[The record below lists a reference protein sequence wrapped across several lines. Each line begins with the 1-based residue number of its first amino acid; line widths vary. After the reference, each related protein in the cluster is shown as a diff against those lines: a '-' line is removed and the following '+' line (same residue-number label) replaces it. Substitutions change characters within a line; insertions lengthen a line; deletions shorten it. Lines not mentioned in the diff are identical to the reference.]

1 MAPLAAVNSE
11 TPEPVTILA
20 ATPIIRGT
28 LPSTSTMAPRG
39 LNTLRLPRLTSQA
52 RPRNSTG
59 LLELE
64 GKEAPLRCCFS
75 FLEMNDFGYLEFD
88 KERASGVIGYQIKD
102 GK

>member
-20 ATPIIRGT
+20 TTPIIRGT

-39 LNTLRLPRLTSQA
+39 LNALRLPRLTSQA

-64 GKEAPLRCCFS
+64 GKEASLRYHFS
-75 FLEMNDFGYLEFD
+75 SLEISNLGYLELD
-88 KERASGVIGYQIKD
+88 KVRATGVTGY
-102 GK
+102 